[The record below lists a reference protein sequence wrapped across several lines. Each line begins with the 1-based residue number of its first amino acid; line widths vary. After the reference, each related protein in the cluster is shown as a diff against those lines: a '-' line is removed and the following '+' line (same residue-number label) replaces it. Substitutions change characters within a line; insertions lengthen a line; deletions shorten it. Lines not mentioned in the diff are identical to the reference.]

1 MPRIFPFYGW
11 RYNQDL
17 VADLRQV
24 VTPPYDVISAED
36 QERYYA
42 RSPYNFIRLLL
53 NNAPGDE
60 KYHDAA
66 KHLREWQES
75 GVLTREHAK
84 VFYLL
89 SQVYEQDG
97 REIRRSGI
105 VAELEIEEFG
115 GSVLPHEQ
123 TIEKHITDRYRLM
136 ETTFSN
142 LGQIFMSY
150 RDVDMTLESVQE
162 DMIQTE
168 PIIDVMMENDIRY
181 QIWPISDP
189 ESINDIQNV
198 LEDTNAIILDGHH
211 RYKTALRFAQDN
223 PGVFGSDRVMVTLVN
238 TYNPGLNILPTHRKL
253 ANLTMEFNEALTT
266 LSEQFD
272 VTEVSDPNSLLA
284 IIRDTEGKAKKTRF
298 GMYHRESESSY
309 ILQFKNPEILEDI
322 FSRKSQA
329 SRESDLNILHHFVLK
344 DAFGIDTTSDADIE
358 KVSYI
363 RGSDSPVDI
372 INSERDY
379 EVICFVNPPDL
390 DEVFAIAES
399 GETMPQKSTYFYPK
413 VNSGLILRCFG

>member
-24 VTPPYDVISAED
+24 ITPPYDVISDED
-36 QERYYA
+36 QKMYYS

-53 NNAPGDE
+53 NNTPGDE

-75 GVLTREHAK
+75 GVLIREEEK
-84 VFYLL
+84 VFYLI
-89 SQVYEQDG
+89 SQLYEQDG
-97 REIRRSGI
+97 EEIRRSGI
-105 VAELEIEEFG
+105 IAELEIEEFG

-123 TIEKHITDRYRLM
+123 TMEKHIADRYRLM
-136 ETTFSN
+136 ETTRAN

-150 RDVDMTLESVQE
+150 RDVDMTVESAQE
-162 DMIQTE
+162 DLMQTE
-168 PIIDVMMENDIRY
+168 PLIDVMLENDIRY
-181 QIWPISDP
+181 QIWRINDQGTV
-189 ESINDIQNV
+189 NDIQNV
-198 LEDTNAIILDGHH
+198 LEDTNAIIMDGHH
-211 RYKTALRFAQDN
+211 RYKTALRFAQDH
-223 PGVFGSDRVMVTLVN
+223 PEVFGSDRVMVTLVN
-238 TYNPGLNILPTHRKL
+238 TYNPGLHILPTHRKL
-253 ANLTMEFNEALTT
+253 NNIDVSFENALES
-266 LSEQFD
+266 LQDQFD
-272 VTEVSDPNSLLA
+272 VTEVSNPAALLEV
-284 IIRDTEGKAKKTRF
+284 IRDEEGKAKQPRF
-298 GMYHRESESSY
+298 GLYHRESDSSY
-309 ILQFKNPEILEDI
+309 ILQFKNEEALKDI
-322 FSRKSQA
+322 FPHKSQA
-329 SRESDLNILHHFVLK
+329 GRESALNILHHFVLK
-344 DAFGIDTTSDADIE
+344 GAFNIDTTNAGDIE

-372 INSERDY
+372 VKSQRDF

-413 VNSGLILRCFG
+413 VNSGLVLRCFG

>member
-24 VTPPYDVISAED
+24 VTPPYDVISTED
-36 QERYYA
+36 QERFYA

-53 NNAPGDE
+53 NKSPGDE
-60 KYHDAA
+60 KYHEAA
-66 KHLREWQES
+66 KFLREWQET
-75 GVLTREHAK
+75 GVLIREEEK

-97 REIRRSGI
+97 KEIRRSGI

-123 TIEKHITDRYRLM
+123 TIEKHIADRYRLM
-136 ETTFSN
+136 ETTLSN

-150 RDVDMTLESVQE
+150 RDVDMTVESVQE
-162 DMIQTE
+162 EVIDTE
-168 PIIDVMMENDIRY
+168 PIMDMMLEDDIRY
-181 QIWPISDP
+181 QIWRINDP

-198 LEDTNAIILDGHH
+198 LEDTNAIIMDGHH
-211 RYKTALRFAQDN
+211 RYKTALRFAEDH
-223 PGVFGSDRVMVTLVN
+223 PDVLGSDRVMVTLVN
-238 TYNPGLNILPTHRKL
+238 TYNPGLKILPTHRKL
-253 ANLTMEFNEALTT
+253 TDLSMDFQEALTN
-266 LSEQFD
+266 LRSHFD
-272 VTEVSDPNSLLA
+272 VTEVSDPGALLDV
-284 IIRDTEGKAKKTRF
+284 IQDEKGKAKHTRF
-298 GMYHRESESSY
+298 GLYHRQTDSSY
-309 ILQFKNPEILEDI
+309 VLQFKHMHELKDVFP
-322 FSRKSQA
+322 RKSQA
-329 SRESDLNILHHFVLK
+329 GRESDLNILHHFVLN
-344 DAFGIDTTSDADIE
+344 DVFGIDTTSDADIE
-358 KVSYI
+358 NVSYI

-372 INSERDY
+372 INSQRDY

>member
-24 VTPPYDVISAED
+24 VTPPYDVISSED
-36 QERYYA
+36 QGRFYA

-53 NNAPGDE
+53 NKSPGDE
-60 KYHDAA
+60 KYHEAA
-66 KHLREWQES
+66 RFLREWQES
-75 GVLTREHAK
+75 GVLIREEEK

-97 REIRRSGI
+97 KEIRRSGI

-123 TIEKHITDRYRLM
+123 TIEKHIADRYRLM
-136 ETTFSN
+136 ETTYSN

-150 RDVDMTLESVQE
+150 RDVDMTVESVQE
-162 DMIQTE
+162 DLINTE
-168 PIIDVMMENDIRY
+168 PVMDVMLEDDIRY
-181 QIWPISDP
+181 QIWRISDP

-198 LEDTNAIILDGHH
+198 LEDTNAIIMDGHH
-211 RYKTALRFAQDN
+211 RYKTALRFAQDH
-223 PGVFGSDRVMVTLVN
+223 PEVFGSDRVMVTLVN

-253 ANLTMEFNEALTT
+253 TNLSMDFNEALSK
-266 LSEQFD
+266 LQDQFD
-272 VTEVSDPNSLLA
+272 VTEVADPGALLEV
-284 IIRDTEGKAKKTRF
+284 IRDAEGKAKKTRF
-298 GMYHRESESSY
+298 GLYHRESESSY
-309 ILQFKNPEILEDI
+309 ILQFKNPESLKDV
-322 FSRKSQA
+322 FPRKSQA
-329 SRESDLNILHHFVLK
+329 GRESDLNILHHFVLK

-358 KVSYI
+358 NVSYI
-363 RGSDSPVDI
+363 RGSDSTVDI
-372 INSERDY
+372 INSQRDY